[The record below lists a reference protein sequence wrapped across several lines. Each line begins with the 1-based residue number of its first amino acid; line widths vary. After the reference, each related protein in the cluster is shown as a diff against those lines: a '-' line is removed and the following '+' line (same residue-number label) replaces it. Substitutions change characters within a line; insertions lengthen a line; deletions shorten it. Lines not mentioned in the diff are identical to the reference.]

1 VEWTPYYTVLR
12 LLRIAA
18 DHWASIDGEA
28 GVKGD
33 PLDLPFDRFL
43 NHIQHWAVTHT
54 KDPQRLLMD
63 LEKPPPHRLVTA
75 DDLDEDAK
83 AFTSFASMFGVR
95 VPAPAVDDDVA
106 SESDE

>member
-1 VEWTPYYTVLR
+1 
-12 LLRIAA
+12 
-18 DHWASIDGEA
+18 
-28 GVKGD
+28 
-33 PLDLPFDRFL
+33 
-43 NHIQHWAVTHT
+43 
-54 KDPQRLLMD
+54 MD